1 MTAVKAVGSEDPL
14 RDFAIV
20 MSGPVAFAT
29 VLKNMA
35 FDWPVEEMDWNFCVK
50 LVVAELTT
58 APPSRLETPVTPR
71 VVLADKEVNAPANGV
86 VVPITT
92 LLIWLPPPEIV
103 PDNVTAGIGPTMV
116 VAAPTDVI
124 GPVRFVLLAA

>member
-1 MTAVKAVGSEDPL
+1 M
-14 RDFAIV
+14 
-20 MSGPVAFAT
+20 
-29 VLKNMA
+29 
-35 FDWPVEEMDWNFCVK
+35 
-50 LVVAELTT
+50 TT

-92 LLIWLPPPEIV
+92 LLIWLPPPDIV

-116 VAAPTDVI
+116 VAAPTDVT
-124 GPVRFVLLAA
+124 GPVKLTVPLTVVREVSTKLVPSHKKVIEAVVPVAGCVQVDNN